1 MPEYPTKD
9 FFGFAKSY
17 VDALEAVNIGS
28 IDQIHASSQSCFH
41 KRLGMR
47 NVVIIEAPHA
57 VGNRADVELAER
69 ARGARDQVGH
79 TYKILVRQSDQMVVL
94 APNVGW
100 QNLPLPRMLLVE
112 CGLDLPVV
120 VENEAALAALA
131 ETRRGAALNLDSVLC
146 VWGEVGIGGGTVS
159 GGQLMQG
166 ASGFAGEIGHLPINL
181 DGERCGCGAIGCL
194 ETELGEES
202 LLRRAGRP
210 PNGGRAALT
219 ELFADAAAG
228 KPSVIDALA
237 EQGRWLGIG
246 LAGVINLL
254 DPDVVVLGGFLGEAL
269 PFMVDTMKAELDTR
283 SIAAIRRDLS
293 VVAGACG
300 SHAPLLGAAE
310 MAWERVISN
319 PLESLERRMF
329 VSELA

>member
-1 MPEYPTKD
+1 M
-9 FFGFAKSY
+9 
-17 VDALEAVNIGS
+17 
-28 IDQIHASSQSCFH
+28 
-41 KRLGMR
+41 
-47 NVVIIEAPHA
+47 
-57 VGNRADVELAER
+57 
-69 ARGARDQVGH
+69 
-79 TYKILVRQSDQMVVL
+79 RQSDQMVVL